1 MVDRGCKPVRLIVT
15 LSYTLPRAVEAK
27 LIRDAEAR
35 SVSWRQRHG
44 EGMFSPDG
52 DSGND
57 QRCIM
62 RH

>member
-1 MVDRGCKPVRLIVT
+1 MVDRECKPVRLIVT

-35 SVSWRQRHG
+35 SVACRQRHG

-52 DSGND
+52 DSKSD
-57 QRCIM
+57 REYRL

>member
-1 MVDRGCKPVRLIVT
+1 MSDCGRPVRLIVT

-35 SVSWRQRHG
+35 SVAWRQMHG

-52 DSGND
+52 DKAHSETL
-57 QRCIM
+57 
-62 RH
+62 RHT